1 MKPQKNRSIGLIIR
15 RFFAIFIIVSTISGV
30 IALIEAWT
38 FTNETF
44 GSVFVSLL
52 IAYYLARS
60 PRNNLQSP
68 DVNIENNNEEFG
80 DNVDMEELIDE
91 FEESLQEIQNEE
103 TKTSYKSERV
113 TKNNPVKDNQ
123 SLLSRIFQGRTDRYW
138 H

>member
-1 MKPQKNRSIGLIIR
+1 MEPKKNRSIGLIIR
-15 RFFAIFIIVSTISGV
+15 RLFAIFIIVSSVSGV
-30 IALIEAWT
+30 IAQIETRT

-60 PRNNLQSP
+60 LRNNRQSP

-80 DNVDMEELIDE
+80 DNVDMEELINE
-91 FEESLQEIQNEE
+91 FEESLQEIQYEE

-123 SLLSRIFQGRTDRYW
+123 SLLLRIFQGRTDRY
-138 H
+138 

>member
-1 MKPQKNRSIGLIIR
+1 MEPKKYRSIGLIIR

-30 IALIEAWT
+30 IAQIEAGT

-60 PRNNLQSP
+60 PRNNGQSP
-68 DVNIENNNEEFG
+68 DVNIEYNNEEFG
-80 DNVDMEELIDE
+80 DDVEMEELIEE

-103 TKTSYKSERV
+103 SKTSYKSEREN
-113 TKNNPVKDNQ
+113 KNNPVKDNQ
-123 SLLSRIFQGRTDRYW
+123 SLLSRIFQGRTDRY
-138 H
+138 